1 MSDWKKIFVIIWT
14 GQLFST
20 LSSSIIGYAVV
31 FWLSIETRSAEVL
44 AFATIAA
51 LLPQLLLGPF
61 VGVYVDR
68 WNRKRIMILSDSF
81 IATCSLV
88 MAFLFMKGDVD
99 VSLVYLL
106 LVLRSV
112 GSAFHVPAMQAS
124 VPLLAPESELIRIN
138 GINQVIQSVSTI
150 GGPAL
155 AALFIT
161 ILNMTWV
168 LLMDVI
174 GATVA
179 IVSLLLVHIPD
190 PEKKENQPGPN
201 LFREMLEGMKEIYF
215 RKGLFWLFLVIV
227 FMIFFIMPVAALF
240 PLMTIDQ
247 FSGGTFQMSIVE
259 ISWGLGMLAGG
270 TLLGFKP
277 KINRITLINLTF
289 IILGLTFALS
299 GILPENGFWIFVGL
313 TFIGGITLSVYSGTF
328 MTVMQSTIDPGA
340 LGRVLSIYG
349 SLTML
354 PSMIGLLQTGYIAE
368 SIGVPLAFVISG
380 SMIVLCGI
388 IAYFIPPIRMLIRAE
403 ASK

>member
-388 IAYFIPPIRMLIRAE
+388 IAFFIPPIRMLIRSE

>member
-190 PEKKENQPGPN
+190 PEKKENQPSPN

-388 IAYFIPPIRMLIRAE
+388 IAFFIPPIRMLIRSE